1 MAGSGQSRPPPVPPA
16 VVLVGPQL
24 GENIGMVARAMLN
37 CGLNDLRLVRP
48 RDGWPSESAAA
59 AAAGALSVIDGA
71 RQFEATGEAVAD
83 LHLLYAATAR
93 PRHMTKETTMP
104 RRAAADMR
112 AFAARGGRAGV
123 LLGPES
129 RGLTNDDVALADA
142 LISVPLNPDFLS
154 LNLAMAVLLMG
165 YEWYLAGA
173 DDPDPQLAMPKR
185 SQPATKDEMGGLFEH
200 LERELDACCF
210 LRIEEKRPITVRN
223 LRNIFQR
230 AGLTDRE
237 VRLLR
242 GVIAGLTSGRGDQE

>member
-1 MAGSGQSRPPPVPPA
+1 MAGTGQTRHLPEAPA

-37 CGLNDLRLVRP
+37 CGLGDLRLVRP

-59 AAAGALSVIDGA
+59 AAAGATAVIDGV
-71 RQFEATGEAVAD
+71 RLFEATNEAVAD
-83 LHLLYAATAR
+83 LQLLFAATAR
-93 PRHMTKETTMP
+93 PRHMTKKTTTP

-129 RGLTNDDVALADA
+129 RGLSNDDVALADA
-142 LISVPLNPDFLS
+142 LITIPLNPDFQS
-154 LNLAMAVLLMG
+154 LNLAMAVLLVG

-173 DDPDPQLAMPKR
+173 DDPGPALAMPKR
-185 SQPATKDEMGGLFEH
+185 SRPATKDEMGGLFEH
-200 LERELDACCF
+200 LERELDACGF
-210 LRIEEKRPITVRN
+210 LRNEEKRPVTVRN

-230 AGLTDRE
+230 AGLTDQE
-237 VRLLR
+237 VRTLR
-242 GVIAGLTSGRGDQE
+242 GVIAGLASGRGD